1 MTPHHRDIAHLGNIE
16 LFTDKFDE
24 SYWFFN
30 DLLAMRE
37 VGRAGDSVFLRTWD
51 DYENWSIK
59 LTPRAASGAGLVAH
73 RAASPEALERLV
85 ASIQAAGLGGGWR
98 DGEFGVG
105 PSFHFTDP
113 DGHPMSV
120 YYETEWYQAS
130 DDKPALKNQA
140 SRFPGHGVNA
150 RRLDHINYLA
160 ANVEENAQF
169 SAEVLGLKDSELIRL
184 DNGRTAAHWFRF
196 GQKSYDL
203 VYSADNLGAS
213 GRLHHIAFAPDTRE
227 DILKAADIFLENGIH
242 IESGPHKHAINQTF
256 FLYVYEPGG
265 NRIEFANAGARL
277 LLAPDWEPVVWS
289 EAERKKGQ
297 AWGMQ
302 TISTFHT
309 HGTPPI
315 DAPDEH

>member
-1 MTPHHRDIAHLGNIE
+1 MKPQSRDIAHLGNIE
-16 LFTDKFDE
+16 IFTDRYEE

-59 LTPRAASGAGLVAH
+59 LTPRESSGVGLAAC
-73 RAASPEALERLV
+73 RAASPEALDRLV
-85 ASIQAAGLGGGWR
+85 ASVKETGQQGQWQ
-98 DGEFGVG
+98 DGELGVG

-120 YYETEWYQAS
+120 YYESEWYRPS

-160 ANVEENAQF
+160 ANVEENAEF
-169 SAEVLGLKDSELIRL
+169 ASGVLGLKDSELIRL
-184 DNGRTAAHWFRF
+184 DSGRTAAHWFRF

-203 VYSADNLGAS
+203 VYSADHTGTS

-242 IESGPHKHAINQTF
+242 IETGPHKHTINQTF

-277 LLAPDWEPVVWS
+277 LLAPDWQPVVWT
-289 EAERKKGQ
+289 ETERKKGQ
-297 AWGMQ
+297 AWGLQ

-309 HGTPPI
+309 HGTPPV
-315 DAPDEH
+315 D